1 MRIRPHLK
9 YTVLAALL
17 LNFAACSKNKS
28 DLSTITGVRDAEL
41 TDAPLVPKQVKT
53 DGPQKVIV
61 HLEVQE
67 VVKQITNG
75 TYYTFWTFGGNVPGK
90 FIRVMEGDEVEI
102 HLTNPS
108 SSKMPHSIDLHA
120 VSGPGGGAEASYT
133 APGHSSVF
141 TFRALNPGL
150 YVYHCAAAP
159 VGLHIANGMY
169 GLIYV
174 ESREHPLPPVDH
186 EFYLMQG
193 ELYTVGKY
201 ADTGLQEFSI
211 QNAIDEKPTYVVFNG
226 AVGSTLGPKALNVKT
241 GETVRLFV
249 GNGGPNLTSSF
260 HVIGEIF
267 DNLYNQGGTDVIHNV
282 ATTSI
287 PPGGATIVEFKVR
300 EPGIYHIVDH
310 AIFRAFNQGAVAD
323 IVATGN
329 LDSTVYSPHPEK
341 GQ

>member
-267 DNLYNQGGTDVIHNV
+267 DNLYNQG
-282 ATTSI
+282 
-287 PPGGATIVEFKVR
+287 
-300 EPGIYHIVDH
+300 
-310 AIFRAFNQGAVAD
+310 
-323 IVATGN
+323 
-329 LDSTVYSPHPEK
+329 
-341 GQ
+341 